1 MSKSST
7 RTAPPSQSKFSFFNS
22 NINKWQ
28 TKLYEL
34 LQEYKSYIPECD
46 NFDRCEYIITTKYDA
61 IRGWK
66 KRDRAD
72 ILLSFNDKE
81 TTIYK
86 KSLED
91 FEEKLLKLKN
101 TKIEEYRN
109 KYSREEKEEEITEL
123 TKNKLKKILNE
134 YKLYNPEEYSNCKTF
149 ERCKF
154 LLDSR
159 YEALTGF
166 KIKDLKI
173 DKINL
178 DIFKNEM
185 EIIKNAKIEEYKN
198 KYSREEEKDSII
210 KINRW
215 KDKIIELIYN
225 FTISTIKC
233 DTIEECNEI
242 IDVINDILYSF
253 IIRPNT
259 MTEIISEKTSSSKD
273 IYNYRRYRIFIK
285 YLNDYKTKLDDNDLL
300 NPEYIKS
307 SEELKQILEKTKLFK
322 NDFCI
327 NKFLSS

>member
-1 MSKSST
+1 MTERSSKSSLYPELSQT
-7 RTAPPSQSKFSFFNS
+7 LKEKPATIKRQSLITDYYKSKPKSLPKEMKDNIKSNEYYQAINEYEQMIAESELKYKKEQKQSQSQKTLS
-22 NINKWQ
+22 NIFSSS
-28 TKLYEL
+28 L
-34 LQEYKSYIPECD
+34 L
-46 NFDRCEYIITTKYDA
+46 TA
-61 IRGWK
+61 K
-66 KRDRAD
+66 KH
-72 ILLSFNDKE
+72 LF
-81 TTIYK
+81 
-86 KSLED
+86 
-91 FEEKLLKLKN
+91 
-101 TKIEEYRN
+101 KI
-109 KYSREEKEEEITEL
+109 KEEKEE
-123 TKNKLKKILNE
+123 
-134 YKLYNPEEYSNCKTF
+134 
-149 ERCKF
+149 
-154 LLDSR
+154 
-159 YEALTGF
+159 
-166 KIKDLKI
+166 
-173 DKINL
+173 
-178 DIFKNEM
+178 
-185 EIIKNAKIEEYKN
+185 
-198 KYSREEEKDSII
+198 DSII

-285 YLNDYKTKLDDNDLL
+285 YLNDYKTKLYDNDLL